1 MINNL
6 AIIAKYISFMILN
19 RLDLFSEM
27 MNPIQ
32 MRYPEFAVGDNQIFH
47 LSKETII
54 LSDLSKSRMGIV
66 KMQGNAMLEAHIP
79 DGAYVEVDSSIRPA
93 NQQFV
98 LAKVNNDWMIRRY
111 IKNSSGARLMPA
123 NEKFQ
128 PIPITGTDDIFIWG
142 TVTKIIIHTLP
153 ID

>member
-1 MINNL
+1 MINIL

-47 LSKETII
+47 LSNETII
-54 LSDLSKSRMGIV
+54 LSDLMKSRIGIV

-79 DGAYVEVDSSIRPA
+79 DAALLEVDSTIPPA
-93 NQQFV
+93 NQQLV
-98 LAKVNNDWMIRRY
+98 LAKVKNDWLIRRY

-128 PIPITGTDDIFIWG
+128 PIPIMPNEDILIWG

-153 ID
+153 MA